1 MTSFCI
7 VAADFELNY
16 TLVLSVLL
24 LVCFRRPSGVFTFS
38 ELRLGFFACSPD
50 LEVRSTRLCKKTI
63 KVNWMFLFFIFL
75 NLEKTGCYSSK
86 F

>member
-50 LEVRSTRLCKKTI
+50 LEVRSTRVCKKTI
-63 KVNWMFLFFIFL
+63 KLDIFIFL